1 MALNDK
7 INAYLKSSAFQSKF
21 KSAVASGNVGRMQK
35 PKNAD
40 KVDEVELSGENIASI
55 ALAQQYETEMCDI
68 LKAEFK
74 HIDTA
79 DEELPE
85 KFENALHSKILNR
98 DKHLVIEFWFDDT
111 LWRESLNPGEY
122 PDGAYLNVLFNN
134 GVNAQGYIYGVWH
147 DRFVR
152 SVKHRPASHFM
163 YKARNEFM
171 QKHPGCSI
179 EIDIKYE

>member
-7 INAYLKSSAFQSKF
+7 FNAYLKSSVFQSKF

-85 KFENALHSKILNR
+85 KFENALHSKIITR
-98 DKHLVIEFWFDDT
+98 GKHLVVEFRFDDT
-111 LWRESLNPGEY
+111 LWRESLNPGKY
-122 PDGAYLNVLFNN
+122 PDGAYLNVLFHN

-163 YKARNEFM
+163 YKARDEFM